1 MRRHCVQGGKLAEGL
16 PRALRRAVKLD
27 RVPDDLKP
35 DLLFL
40 AQLLD
45 PLVAKAKAAAPDMPA
60 RAREA
65 AKKIHQNEGKA
76 YEVGVALVCLK
87 DLGNQEAVH
96 CGESLPPA
104 LLS

>member
-1 MRRHCVQGGKLAEGL
+1 MQGGKLAEGL
-16 PRALRRAVKLD
+16 PRALRRAVRLN

-45 PLVAKAKAAAPDMPA
+45 PLVASAKAAAPDMPR

-65 AKKIHQNEGKA
+65 ARKIHDNEAQA
-76 YEVGVALVCLK
+76 YEVSTAVCYFYR
-87 DLGNQEAVH
+87 N
-96 CGESLPPA
+96 SLQRTEGKFIT
-104 LLS
+104 

>member
-1 MRRHCVQGGKLAEGL
+1 MLHHCLQGGKLAEGL

-45 PLVAKAKAAAPDMPA
+45 PLVARAKAAAPDMPA

-76 YEVGVALVCLK
+76 YEVSAAVFCVV
-87 DLGNQEAVH
+87 DLGNVGPVH
-96 CGESLPPA
+96 LRSKSA
-104 LLS
+104 SRSAQ

>member
-1 MRRHCVQGGKLAEGL
+1 MHLLKCCALQGGKLAEGL
-16 PRALRRAVKLD
+16 PRALRRAVKLN

-45 PLVAKAKAAAPDMPA
+45 PLVARAKAAAPDLPA

-65 AKKIHQNEGKA
+65 ARKIHEQEGDA
-76 YEVGVALVCLK
+76 YKVCCFL
-87 DLGNQEAVH
+87 
-96 CGESLPPA
+96 C
-104 LLS
+104 